1 MTTFNL
7 DDERFDQIFQ
17 LAMNSDLP
25 ASDAAISELS
35 DEEREEL
42 DAVRD
47 VLTMIDTSW
56 HASNED
62 VDKVYSLFLQK
73 LAAEEPNH
81 PWIVN
86 KLVHTLGELV
96 RVGQDELP
104 ALPEASRSEILRDD
118 TPLET
123 LLDPQRRTAAF
134 GLSLRRAQVP
144 PQFIGDFQMWLNRAM
159 SALYPTPKNIQQGL
173 IYTRKQRPRR
183 AGK

>member
-7 DDERFDQIFQ
+7 DAERFDYIFQ
-17 LAMNSDLP
+17 LAMDSQLTE
-25 ASDAAISELS
+25 SDASISGLS
-35 DEEREEL
+35 NQEREEFE
-42 DAVRD
+42 AVRD

-56 HASNED
+56 HTTNEEI
-62 VDKVYSLFLQK
+62 DKVYSLFLQK

-81 PWIVN
+81 PWVVN

-96 RVGQDELP
+96 RVNQDELP
-104 ALPEASRSEILRDD
+104 TLPEASRSEILRDD

-123 LLDPQRRTAAF
+123 LLDPRRRTAAF

-144 PQFIGDFQMWLNRAM
+144 AQFIGDFQMWLNRAM
-159 SALYPTPKNIQQGL
+159 SALAPPPKNIQHGL

-183 AGK
+183 ASK